1 MAASYPGAV
10 RPFVNKTNVVDIID
24 AAHPNSLQ
32 EEVVAIESTIGLNP
46 ALSTAPSPS
55 GTFSTT
61 ATQYTTLVQRLA
73 NIETGIVSDAHT
85 QYVRKTGNET
95 IVNGVSTNTA
105 LVIKGAASQSANLLE
120 WRNSSNALLASVSAN
135 GALSASSVSAPETD
149 HALILG
155 ILGS

>member
-1 MAASYPGAV
+1 MTASYPGAV
-10 RPFVNKTNVVDIID
+10 RPFISKTNVVDIID

-46 ALSTAPSPS
+46 ALSTAPSTS
-55 GTFSTT
+55 GTFVSTS
-61 ATQYTTLVQRLA
+61 TQYATLVQRLA
-73 NIETGIVSDAHT
+73 NIETGIVSDSHI

-95 IVNGVSTNTA
+95 IVNGVSTNVGLT
-105 LVIKGAASQSANLLE
+105 IKGAASQTANIQE
-120 WRNSSNALLASVSAN
+120 WRNSSNAILARVSAT
-135 GALSASSVSAPETD
+135 GAFVAESISAPEND

>member
-24 AAHPNSLQ
+24 ASHPNSLQ

-46 ALSTAPSPS
+46 ALSTAPSSS

-61 ATQYTTLVQRLA
+61 ATQYTTLTQRLA
-73 NIETGIVSDAHT
+73 NIETGIVADTHT
-85 QYVRKTGNET
+85 QYVKKTGNET
-95 IVNGVSTNTA
+95 VVNGVSTNVA
-105 LVIKGAASQSANLLE
+105 LTIKGAASQTANLLE
-120 WRNSSNALLASVSAN
+120 WRNSSNVLLASVSAS
-135 GALSASSVSAPETD
+135 GALSVSSVSAPEVD
-149 HALILG
+149 HSLILG

>member
-1 MAASYPGAV
+1 MTASYPGAV
-10 RPFVNKTNVVDIID
+10 RPFVSKTNVVDIID
-24 AAHPNSLQ
+24 ASHPNSLQ

-46 ALSTAPSPS
+46 ALSTAPLSTN
-55 GTFSTT
+55 TFSST
-61 ATQYTTLVQRLA
+61 ATQYATLVQRLA

-95 IVNGVSTNTA
+95 VVNGVSSNVA
-105 LVIKGAASQSANLLE
+105 LTIKGAASQSANLME
-120 WRNSSNALLASVSAN
+120 WRNSSNTLLASVSAT
-135 GALSASSVSAPETD
+135 GVFSVPSISVPEND

>member
-10 RPFVNKTNVVDIID
+10 RPFLNKTNVVDIID
-24 AAHPNSLQ
+24 ASHPNSLQ

-46 ALSTAPSPS
+46 ALSTAPSSS

-61 ATQYTTLVQRLA
+61 ATQYATLVQRLA
-73 NIETGIVSDAHT
+73 NIETGIVSDSHT

-95 IVNGVSTNTA
+95 IVNGTSTNVA
-105 LVIKGAASQSANLLE
+105 LTIRGAASQSANLQV
-120 WRNSSNALLASVSAN
+120 WQNSSSTVLASMSAS
-135 GALSASSVSAPETD
+135 GALSVASVSAPEVD

-155 ILGS
+155 VLGL

>member
-55 GTFSTT
+55 GTFSGT

-73 NIETGIVSDAHT
+73 NIETGIVADVHT

-95 IVNGVSTNTA
+95 IVNGVSTNVG
-105 LVIKGAASQSANLLE
+105 LIIRGATGQTANLQE
-120 WRNSSNALLASVSAN
+120 WRNSSNTILARVSAS
-135 GALSASSVSAPETD
+135 GALIAESISAPEND
-149 HALILG
+149 HALILS

>member
-10 RPFVNKTNVVDIID
+10 RPFLNKTNVVEIID
-24 AAHPNSLQ
+24 ASHPNSLQ

-46 ALSTAPSPS
+46 ALSTAPSSS

-61 ATQYTTLVQRLA
+61 ATQYTTLTQRLA
-73 NIETGIVSDAHT
+73 NIETGIVADTHT

-95 IVNGVSTNTA
+95 VVNGTSTNVA
-105 LVIKGAASQSANLLE
+105 LTIKGATSQTANLME
-120 WRNSSNALLASVSAN
+120 WRNSSNALLASVSAT
-135 GALSASSVSAPETD
+135 GVFTVPSISVPEND

>member
-55 GTFSTT
+55 GTFSAT

-73 NIETGIVSDAHT
+73 NIETGIVADVHT

-95 IVNGVSTNTA
+95 IVNGTSTNVA

-120 WRNSSNALLASVSAN
+120 WRNSSNTLLASVSAS
-135 GALSASSVSAPETD
+135 GVLSVPSVSAPETD
-149 HALILG
+149 HALLLG

>member
-55 GTFSTT
+55 GTFSAT

-73 NIETGIVSDAHT
+73 NIETGIVADVHT

-95 IVNGVSTNTA
+95 IVNGVSTNVG
-105 LVIKGAASQSANLLE
+105 LIIRGATGQTANLQE
-120 WRNSSNALLASVSAN
+120 WRNSSNTILARVSAS
-135 GALSASSVSAPETD
+135 GALIAESISAPEND
-149 HALILG
+149 HALILS

>member
-1 MAASYPGAV
+1 MPASYPGAV

-46 ALSTAPSPS
+46 ALSTAPLSTN
-55 GTFSTT
+55 TFSAT
-61 ATQYTTLVQRLA
+61 ATQYATLVQRLA
-73 NIETGIVSDAHT
+73 NIETGIVSDSHT

-95 IVNGVSTNTA
+95 IVNGVSSNVA
-105 LVIKGAASQSANLLE
+105 LTIRGAASQSANLME
-120 WRNSSNALLASVSAN
+120 WRNSSNTLLASVS
-135 GALSASSVSAPETD
+135 SAGVFSVPSISVPEND